1 MILTIFTNNVSRIFL
16 FVLPVWLVELITLAV
31 SGVLMTQMI

>member
-16 FVLPVWLVELITLAV
+16 FVLAVWLVELITLAV